1 MADSVKFICTNV
13 FFMTDTLTTLA
24 RGLLM
29 LRLPPLLMPRPTP
42 GMDTTEATDTP
53 ITATPPGPTMVATGS
68 ASDLLMLRLPLL
80 LPPKL
85 MPRPTLGMD
94 TTDGDTQATAT
105 DTQAGAVTT
114 GTGGESRY

>member
-1 MADSVKFICTNV
+1 MADSVKFICTNI
-13 FFMTDTLTTLA
+13 FIMTDTLTTLA

-42 GMDTTEATDTP
+42 CMVMDTMDTP
-53 ITATPPGPTMVATGS
+53 TTATPPGPTMVATGS

-85 MPRPTLGMD
+85 MPRPTPGMD

-114 GTGGESRY
+114 GTGEGSRS